1 MARPIEAYL
10 EIGDKKVFA
19 GAIDWPGWCRSG
31 KTEDEALERLAAYG
45 ERYRRVASR
54 ANIRFAAPRDA
65 QALEVVERLKGNATT
80 DFGAP
85 AMSPRVDDEPTA
97 GAALKRLMAL
107 REASW
112 HEFDAIAAGAKGA
125 KLRTGPR
132 GGGRSLTKIL
142 SHVEDAEE
150 SYLSKLGSR
159 HPPAR
164 SGELMEVLRSTAVE
178 AIRARAADDPLH
190 MPNKARTL
198 WSPRYYIR
206 RSAWHALDHAW
217 EIQDRAGS
225 ARA

>member
-19 GAIDWPGWCRSG
+19 GALDWPGWCRSG

-45 ERYRRVASR
+45 ERYKRNAAR
-54 ANIRFAAPRDA
+54 ANVRFAVPRDA
-65 QALEVVERLKGNATT
+65 QALKVVERLKGNATT

-85 AMSPRVDDEPTA
+85 GMAPRVDDEPPA
-97 GAALKRLMAL
+97 EAALKRLIAL
-107 REASW
+107 LEASW
-112 HEFDAIAAGAKGA
+112 HEFDAIVGGAKRA

-132 GGGRSLTKIL
+132 GGGRSLAKIL
-142 SHVEDAEE
+142 SHVEEAEE
-150 SYLSKLGSR
+150 AYVSKLGSR

-164 SGELMEVLRSTAVE
+164 SGELMDVLRSTAVE
-178 AIRARAADDPLH
+178 AIRARVAGNPLP

-217 EIQDRAGS
+217 EIQDRAG
-225 ARA
+225 